1 MDAAQATD
9 HQTGSR
15 RLVLP
20 ILRIATMSRRLG
32 KRQTALLSAL
42 GSLGDAGESHWW
54 KMSAIVN
61 RYYGQSP
68 DIVEREAEIGRRVNA
83 DPDLR
88 LARASVQLPL
98 AGTRRYRSRK
108 VPVWFDDDLK
118 PSRTMAALVRRGLVE
133 RYGKQSWYRLTRAGA
148 HEVGGGE
155 G

>member
-1 MDAAQATD
+1 
-9 HQTGSR
+9 
-15 RLVLP
+15 
-20 ILRIATMSRRLG
+20 MSRRLG

-68 DIVEREAEIGRRVNA
+68 DIIEREAEIGRRVNA

>member
-68 DIVEREAEIGRRVNA
+68 DIIEREAEIGRRVNA
-83 DPDLR
+83 DRTFGLR
-88 LARASVQLPL
+88 EHLSSCRLWGR
-98 AGTRRYRSRK
+98 AGTD
-108 VPVWFDDDLK
+108 P
-118 PSRTMAALVRRGLVE
+118 E
-133 RYGKQSWYRLTRAGA
+133 R
-148 HEVGGGE
+148 
-155 G
+155 